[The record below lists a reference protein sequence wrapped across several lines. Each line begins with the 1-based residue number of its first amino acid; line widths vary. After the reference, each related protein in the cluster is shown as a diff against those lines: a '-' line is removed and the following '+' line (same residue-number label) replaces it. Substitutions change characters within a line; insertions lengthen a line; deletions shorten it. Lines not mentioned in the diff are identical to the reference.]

1 MPGPLPGPLPGPW
14 GLTAAADAMAFSA
27 RSTRMVVNV
36 CRRPIAPTFDDAC
49 GIDGNEANSMAPAC
63 PPPPS
68 CCCCCCCCCCVGGR
82 GGGGGGGGGV
92 AEGDDG
98 DDDDD
103 RSTVTTVDAAGLPA
117 ALPGEDVSTVSG
129 VDAAVDGVYS
139 LPNTLPP
146 VTAGLI
152 AVYSL
157 EVIVPGV
164 PTVLLLLLLLR
175 LLLPPPPPSSSL
187 RMPSTAFC
195 LRRLYRAAR
204 VAGDPTPFLER
215 ARAHASSWSFPHR
228 ATAWYV
234 SSWDV
239 AGTEETMDE
248 RTRPAMEA
256 FWAPLL

>member
-1 MPGPLPGPLPGPW
+1 M
-14 GLTAAADAMAFSA
+14 
-27 RSTRMVVNV
+27 
-36 CRRPIAPTFDDAC
+36 
-49 GIDGNEANSMAPAC
+49 
-63 PPPPS
+63 
-68 CCCCCCCCCCVGGR
+68 
-82 GGGGGGGGGV
+82 

-129 VDAAVDGVYS
+129 VDAAVDAAVDGVYS

>member
-1 MPGPLPGPLPGPW
+1 M
-14 GLTAAADAMAFSA
+14 
-27 RSTRMVVNV
+27 
-36 CRRPIAPTFDDAC
+36 
-49 GIDGNEANSMAPAC
+49 
-63 PPPPS
+63 
-68 CCCCCCCCCCVGGR
+68 
-82 GGGGGGGGGV
+82 
-92 AEGDDG
+92 
-98 DDDDD
+98 
-103 RSTVTTVDAAGLPA
+103 
-117 ALPGEDVSTVSG
+117 STVSG

-139 LPNTLPP
+139 LPNTLPNTLPP

-157 EVIVPGV
+157 DVIVPGV
-164 PTVLLLLLLLR
+164 PAVLLLLLLLLR

-239 AGTEETMDE
+239 AGTEETLDE
-248 RTRPAMEA
+248 RTGPAMVI